1 MIHGRFPVPFIRWQT
16 LEDHVNISVFDSN
29 SFIMLLSTPAPAK
42 SFSINTNSRD
52 LDFQVSTKAIL
63 EIIRNNP
70 QGMTL
75 TEIAKA
81 VDPNWQAMNCKRMFK
96 QAIDPLC
103 LRDEVRFT
111 LSPSGKRVKYF
122 PVRISKRWL
131 VRELFNQFTNAK
143 NS

>member
-1 MIHGRFPVPFIRWQT
+1 MFT
-16 LEDHVNISVFDSN
+16 L
-29 SFIMLLSTPAPAK
+29 PAPAK
-42 SFSINTNSRD
+42 AFSINTNSRD
-52 LDFQVSTKAIL
+52 LDYQVSTKAIL

-70 QGMTL
+70 QGLTL

-81 VDPNWQAMNCKRMFK
+81 IDPNWSAMNCKRMFK

-111 LSPSGKRVKYF
+111 VSPSGKRVKYF

-131 VRELFNQFTNAK
+131 VRELFNQFTVAK
-143 NS
+143 G

>member
-16 LEDHVNISVFDSN
+16 LGDHVNISVFDSK
-29 SFIMLLSTPAPAK
+29 SFIMFLSTPAPAK

-52 LDFQVSTKAIL
+52 LDYQVSTKAIL

-70 QGMTL
+70 QGLTL
-75 TEIAKA
+75 TEIAQA
-81 VDPNWQAMNCKRMFK
+81 VDPEWTTDDCKRMFK
-96 QAIDPLC
+96 RAIDPLC

-131 VRELFNQFTNAK
+131 LKELYNQFLNA
-143 NS
+143 